1 MKIIGINGSP
11 RLDKNSASML
21 DAALAGAAAAG
32 AETERI
38 DLFKFDFTGCLSC
51 FACKRY
57 GGESC
62 GKCALEDGLSPLI
75 EKIFEA
81 DALVIASPI
90 YFADVP
96 GAVRN
101 LFERLWFPG
110 LLYSKDG
117 TVAYD
122 KRMKIGLIYT
132 MNLADE
138 HVYDAVTSMHKFQ
151 FERFFGETEQLFATD
166 TCQFDDYSKYASSMF
181 DTVKKKENLLNK
193 LPEDCRKAQEMGAR
207 LVK

>member
-57 GGESC
+57 GGASF
-62 GKCALEDGLSPLI
+62 GKCALKDGLSPLI

-151 FERFFGETEQLFATD
+151 FERFLGETEQLFATD

-181 DTVKKKENLLNK
+181 DPVKKKDNLMNK

>member
-21 DAALAGAAAAG
+21 DAALAGAVAAG
-32 AETERI
+32 AEAERI
-38 DLFKFDFTGCLSC
+38 DLFKVDFSGCLSC
-51 FACKRY
+51 FGCKRL
-57 GGESC
+57 GGKSF
-62 GKCALEDGLSPLI
+62 GTCALNDGHSPVAT
-75 EKIFEA
+75 KIFEPG
-81 DALVIASPI
+81 ALIVSAPI

-117 TVAYD
+117 TTSYD
-122 KRMKIGLIYT
+122 KQINVGLIYT
-132 MNLADE
+132 MNLSDE
-138 HVYDAVTSMHKFQ
+138 SIYESVTDMHKRQ
-151 FERFFGETEQLFATD
+151 FERFFGRTEQIFATD

-181 DTVKKKENLLNK
+181 DPVKKKDSLLNK
-193 LPEDCRKAQEMGAR
+193 LPEDCRKACELGAR

>member
-57 GGESC
+57 GGESF

-166 TCQFDDYSKYASSMF
+166 TCQFGDYSKYASSMF
-181 DTVKKKENLLNK
+181 DPVKKKDNLMNK

-207 LVK
+207 LVR

>member
-11 RLDKNSASML
+11 RLDNNSASML

-32 AETERI
+32 AKTERI
-38 DLFKFDFTGCLSC
+38 DLFNLDFSGCLSC
-51 FACKRY
+51 FACKRF
-57 GGESC
+57 GGESF
-62 GKCALEDGLSPLI
+62 GKCALKDGLSPII

-81 DALVIASPI
+81 DALVVSTPI

-117 TVAYD
+117 SIAYD
-122 KRMKIGLIYT
+122 KKLNIGLIYT
-132 MNLADE
+132 MNLTDE
-138 HVYDAVTSMHKFQ
+138 SIYDSVTAMHKRQ
-151 FERFFGETEQLFATD
+151 FERFFGSAEQLFATD
-166 TCQFDDYSKYASSMF
+166 TCQFDDYSKYASSIF
-181 DTVKKKENLLNK
+181 DPVKKKENLIHK
-193 LPEDCRKAQEMGAR
+193 LPEDCRKAYELGAK